1 MPCSYSLSL
10 TFPYVR
16 ATNFVKVFVIV
27 RKARFKSVWHNRDQ
41 YSVSIEVIDGGCGPA
56 SMFTSST
63 VNDLDTCINEH
74 SLLLYKRVKHNDDVA
89 DGPKLKISLN
99 KSSGMATHS
108 NIYIHF
114 SPSNITSYFLRLLF
128 FIYTSKES
136 FIKNDTSPISWY
148 GSRDGH

>member
-16 ATNFVKVFVIV
+16 AANFVKVFVIV

-56 SMFTSST
+56 SMFTSSA

-108 NIYIHF
+108 NIYI
-114 SPSNITSYFLRLLF
+114 
-128 FIYTSKES
+128 FI
-136 FIKNDTSPISWY
+136 FHPAI
-148 GSRDGH
+148 